1 MDKTAAVVVTYNRRN
16 LLEENLKALISQEGC
31 NLDII
36 VVDNASSDGT
46 VDMVKAIAEDSNNIH
61 YYNTGK
67 NLGGAG
73 GFNKGIKIAAENNS
87 YDYVWVMDDDCIPR
101 SDALKNLINA
111 AKTLDDD
118 FGFLSSKVLWQ
129 DGSICTMNIPRESMY
144 KNLQDYSHDLQR
156 VEMASFVSLFLKR
169 ETIIQEGLPI
179 KDFFIWTDDW
189 EYTRRISRNKQCYWV
204 KNSIVMHKSVSNIG
218 ANIYSDSSER
228 IDRYYYLYRNDVYLY
243 RREGIKGLM
252 YEVARLTGH
261 LIKVLLSPCE
271 QKGKRVKK
279 IFEGT
284 LAGLSFYPPIEY
296 IIEAREGE

>member
-46 VDMVKAIAEDSNNIH
+46 GDMVKAIAEDCNNIH

-73 GFNKGIKIAAENNS
+73 GFNKGIKIAAENNT
-87 YDYVWVMDDDCIPR
+87 YKYVWVMDDDCIPR

-111 AKTLDDD
+111 AKALGDD
-118 FGFLSSKVLWQ
+118 FGFLSSKALWK

-144 KNLQDYSHDLQR
+144 KNLQNYSHDLQR

-189 EYTRRISRNKQCYWV
+189 EYTRRISRNKPCYWV
-204 KNSIVMHKSVSNIG
+204 KNSVVMHKSVSNIG

-228 IDRYYYLYRNDVYLY
+228 IDRYFYLYRNDVYLY

-252 YEVARLTGH
+252 YEAARLTWH

-296 IIEAREGE
+296 IIEAGEGK

>member
-36 VVDNASSDGT
+36 VVDNASSDGSGS
-46 VDMVKAIAEDSNNIH
+46 MVKAIAEDCNNIH

-73 GFNKGIKIAAENNS
+73 GFNKGIKIAAENNT
-87 YDYVWVMDDDCIPR
+87 YKYVWVMDDDCIPR

-111 AKTLDDD
+111 AKALGDD
-118 FGFLSSKVLWQ
+118 FGFLSSKALWK

-144 KNLQDYSHDLQR
+144 KNLQNYSHDLQR

-189 EYTRRISRNKQCYWV
+189 EYTRRISRNKPCYWV
-204 KNSIVMHKSVSNIG
+204 KNSVVMHKSVSNIG

-228 IDRYYYLYRNDVYLY
+228 IDRYFYLYRNDVYLY

-252 YEVARLTGH
+252 YEAARLTWH

-296 IIEAREGE
+296 IIEAGEGK